1 MRLEY
6 EPYAFLLGGDDVCDT
21 SYDELNE
28 SYGDVGGDVGGGIF
42 YDELNNIYDGGDV
55 VFVHIGDV
63 GDTFYDELNAFVCVL
78 LGEPLLGG
86 SLRQRSSW
94 KES

>member
-1 MRLEY
+1 MKLGY
-6 EPYAFLLGGDDVCDT
+6 EPYAYHQAVFGDTFGDGLNVVCDHILVADG
-21 SYDELNE
+21 SLRI
-28 SYGDVGGDVGGGIF
+28 GG
-42 YDELNNIYDGGDV
+42 
-55 VFVHIGDV
+55 V

>member
-21 SYDELNE
+21 FYDELNE